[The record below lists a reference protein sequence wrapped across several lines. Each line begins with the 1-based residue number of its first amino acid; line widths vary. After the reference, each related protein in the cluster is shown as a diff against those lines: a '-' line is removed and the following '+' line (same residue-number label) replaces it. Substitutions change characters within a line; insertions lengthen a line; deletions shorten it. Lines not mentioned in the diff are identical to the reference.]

1 MTYVSAVLRREV
13 VARAG
18 NCCEYCLVSQEDRLM
33 PYEVDHIIAEK
44 HGGAT
49 QQGNLCWSC
58 YLCNG
63 YKGSDIGSI
72 DWGGDGELTPLYNPR
87 RHLWADH
94 FRLNPTTAHLDPLTP
109 EGRVT
114 VFLLR
119 LNSDE
124 HVVSRRLLMQL
135 GRYPCTPPAS
145 G

>member
-1 MTYVSAVLRREV
+1 MTYVSAALRREV
-13 VARAG
+13 IGRADNG
-18 NCCEYCLVSQEDRLM
+18 CEYCRVSQEDRVM

-49 QQGNLCWSC
+49 TPDNVCWSC

-72 DWGGDGELTPLYNPR
+72 DWEGSGKLTPLFNPR
-87 RHLWADH
+87 QQKWDEH
-94 FRLNPTTAHLDPLTP
+94 FRLNRSTATIEPLTP

-124 HVVSRRLLMQL
+124 HIVSRRLLIRL
-135 GRYPCTPPAS
+135 GRYPW
-145 G
+145 GR